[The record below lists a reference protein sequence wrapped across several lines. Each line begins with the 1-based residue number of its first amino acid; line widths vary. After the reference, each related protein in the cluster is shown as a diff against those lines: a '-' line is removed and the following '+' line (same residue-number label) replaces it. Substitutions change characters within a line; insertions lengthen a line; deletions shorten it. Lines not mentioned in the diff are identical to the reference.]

1 MPIAEGATVTERSFF
16 APTLMG
22 AVWPQRAG
30 AALVRTVVL
39 LAAGVVLLMLSAK
52 LKVPFYPVPMTMQTF
67 MVLLIGA
74 AYGWR
79 LGAATLTLY
88 LVTGALGLPVFA
100 DTPERGIGL
109 SYMMGPTGGYL
120 AGFVAAAALAGLLAE
135 RGWDRSA
142 GRAAVLM
149 FAGHLVIFAFGI
161 SWLARY
167 VGFERA
173 WALGV
178 APFYLATVLKT
189 ALAAAAVRAGWWLQ
203 ARR

>member
-1 MPIAEGATVTERSFF
+1 MTERFVAS
-16 APTLMG
+16 TLMA
-22 AVWPQRAG
+22 AVWPRQPG
-30 AALVRTVVL
+30 AALARSVTLMV
-39 LAAGVVLLMLSAK
+39 AGVVLLTLSAK

-74 AYGWR
+74 GYGWR
-79 LGAATLTLY
+79 LGTATLTLY
-88 LVTGALGLPVFA
+88 LATGALGFPVFA

-109 SYMMGPTGGYL
+109 AYMMGPTGGYL
-120 AGFVAAAALAGLLAE
+120 LGFAAAAAMAGWLAE
-135 RGWDRSA
+135 RGWDRDA
-142 GRAAVLM
+142 GRALALM
-149 FAGHLVIFAFGI
+149 LAGHALIFAFGI

-178 APFYLATVLKT
+178 APFYLATVLKA